1 MDLKFTTCS
10 MFLIQTGIC
19 AIFAPFLCPLRKDL
33 FKSLSYIS
41 FYPSHPS
48 ATVFPQPNI
57 FRLFR
62 FSPLLAKYF
71 PSPNTFPLFLL
82 QSLSRI
88 WIKDQFADLSGP
100 FGLVHHENIEVSQ
113 LWPFSPAAV
122 VGRRDLPWEEEG
134 PASGDHMSSSL
145 RQTRTITFVFLF
157 LFIFVFI
164 FLQSYG
170 ILSQTDTDY
179 HICTYLHWHLNWE
192 WIMTFIRGKNTKG
205 ICQMLLVY
213 SHQIHDQDSQLGM
226 RTNGREVQS
235 VNNWD
240 AVVRWDIK

>member
-71 PSPNTFPLFLL
+71 PFQNIFLLFHFSPHFPSLNIFLPFLLIDKKYFASPNIFLL
-82 QSLSRI
+82 FHLRRPNSYLPSFPSPFFFLIQDQNWKPLDLRI
-88 WIKDQFADLSGP
+88 IIKDQFADLSKSFCLGSWVFANLHLYIHP
-100 FGLVHHENIEVSQ
+100 N
-113 LWPFSPAAV
+113 PAQPIANSYHNQYWNSWLLSC
-122 VGRRDLPWEEEG
+122 RLP
-134 PASGDHMSSSL
+134 ATQT
-145 RQTRTITFVFLF
+145 QTRHNLTL
-157 LFIFVFI
+157 
-164 FLQSYG
+164 
-170 ILSQTDTDY
+170 
-179 HICTYLHWHLNWE
+179 
-192 WIMTFIRGKNTKG
+192 
-205 ICQMLLVY
+205 
-213 SHQIHDQDSQLGM
+213 
-226 RTNGREVQS
+226 
-235 VNNWD
+235 
-240 AVVRWDIK
+240 

>member
-71 PSPNTFPLFLL
+71 PFQNIFLLFHFSPHFPSLNIFLLFLYHSFFL
-82 QSLSRI
+82 CKVSKLHYHVI
-88 WIKDQFADLSGP
+88 VVAD
-100 FGLVHHENIEVSQ
+100 N
-113 LWPFSPAAV
+113 
-122 VGRRDLPWEEEG
+122 
-134 PASGDHMSSSL
+134 
-145 RQTRTITFVFLF
+145 
-157 LFIFVFI
+157 
-164 FLQSYG
+164 FLQ
-170 ILSQTDTDY
+170 I
-179 HICTYLHWHLNWE
+179 
-192 WIMTFIRGKNTKG
+192 
-205 ICQMLLVY
+205 
-213 SHQIHDQDSQLGM
+213 
-226 RTNGREVQS
+226 
-235 VNNWD
+235 
-240 AVVRWDIK
+240 VVPDNMFAHCCF